1 MRKNFLGGGNSWGQ
15 GATFGA
21 EGTSRVIGIQKE
33 EFSEQVGGM
42 GKVKGKKT
50 LSKLH
55 RIILMPAQSN
65 RLV

>member
-1 MRKNFLGGGNSWGQ
+1 M
-15 GATFGA
+15 
-21 EGTSRVIGIQKE
+21 GIQKE
-33 EFSEQVGGM
+33 EFSKWVGGM

-65 RLV
+65 HLVREYENSLNQFLEWYLARQRNDSRNSM